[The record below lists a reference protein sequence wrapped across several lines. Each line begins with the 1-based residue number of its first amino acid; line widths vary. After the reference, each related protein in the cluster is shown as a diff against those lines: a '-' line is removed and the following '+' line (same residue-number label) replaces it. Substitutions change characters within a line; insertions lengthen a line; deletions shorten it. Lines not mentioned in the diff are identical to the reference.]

1 MKKRIFLGFG
11 LLLSIFLVGSIIA
24 VLYIT
29 RTADRMDKLILLH
42 QVEIL
47 REDLIIHIQQVQ
59 SQISRSRV
67 RSGGD
72 VDVLVSHVQEMDKVM
87 DSCVGCHH
95 TPELTQGLLTMR
107 DMADDYKA
115 AISRLI
121 TATANQKHIGQ
132 LDQRAQYLGNELVS
146 MTQGMAFTANIR
158 LQQKTQETMATIREI
173 KIILIATL
181 LFGFLLAAVIMF
193 VLVRG
198 LNRRLQGLL
207 DATRRIAR
215 GDLLHRVQGA
225 EQDGEE
231 FGELASAFNT
241 MTQNLH
247 RSQRQLLQSAKLAA
261 IGELATNIAY
271 EVNNPLTGVLGYTGL
286 LLKSDDIPGEKK
298 EHLRTIERETLRARE
313 ILKNLLDFS
322 RRKPP
327 HLVQTDIAGII
338 EDTISLVKGQ
348 AKVAH
353 VEVRTECPAGLPL
366 VAVDTDDMKQ
376 VFVNLINNA
385 FFAMP
390 SGGALTVRCG
400 AETDETGRQFVV
412 VGLSDTGQ
420 GIPED
425 HLDKIFD
432 PFFTTRADGGG
443 TGLGLSI
450 SFMVIKNHGGRI
462 EVESTVGQGSTFRV
476 ILPAQAEGR
485 ERSSGEGT
493 S

>member
-1 MKKRIFLGFG
+1 MKKRILLGFI
-11 LLLSIFLVGSIIA
+11 LLLLLFLVGSVVA
-24 VLYIT
+24 VLYIS
-29 RTADRMDKLILLH
+29 RTTARMDKLILLH

-59 SQISRSRV
+59 AQVSRSRV
-67 RSGGD
+67 RSGSD
-72 VDVLVSHVQEMDKVM
+72 VDALVSHVQEMDRVM

-95 TPELTQGLLTMR
+95 APELAQGLHAMR

-115 AISRLI
+115 AISRQV
-121 TATANQKHIGQ
+121 TAMANHEQISK
-132 LDQRAQYLGNELVS
+132 LEQRSQYLGQELIN

-158 LQQKTQETMATIREI
+158 LQQKTKETMATIREI
-173 KIILIATL
+173 KTILIATL
-181 LFGFLLAAVIMF
+181 ICGFLLAVVIMF

-198 LNRRLQGLL
+198 LHQRLQRLL

-215 GDLLHRVQGA
+215 GDLQHRIDDA
-225 EQDGEE
+225 ADDGEE
-231 FGELASAFNT
+231 FGELITAFNT
-241 MTQNLH
+241 MTRNLN

-286 LLKSDDIPGEKK
+286 LLKSDDIPAEKK

-313 ILKNLLDFS
+313 ILKHLLDFS

-327 HLVQTDIAGII
+327 HLVHTDISGII
-338 EDTISLVKGQ
+338 EDTLAMVRGQ
-348 AKVAH
+348 AKVSR
-353 VEVRTECPAGLPL
+353 VEIRTECPAGRHV
-366 VAVDTDDMKQ
+366 VAVDADEMRQ

-390 SGGALTVRCG
+390 SGGDLTVSCS
-400 AETDETGRQFVV
+400 AETDGSGRQMVV
-412 VGLSDTGQ
+412 VSMADTGH
-420 GIPED
+420 GIPEE

-432 PFFTTRADGGG
+432 PFFTTRPEGGG

-450 SFMVIKNHGGRI
+450 SFMIVQNHGGRI
-462 EVESTVGQGSTFRV
+462 EAESTVGEGTTFRV
-476 ILPAQAEGR
+476 YLPAQGPVP
-485 ERSSGEGT
+485 ERT
-493 S
+493 